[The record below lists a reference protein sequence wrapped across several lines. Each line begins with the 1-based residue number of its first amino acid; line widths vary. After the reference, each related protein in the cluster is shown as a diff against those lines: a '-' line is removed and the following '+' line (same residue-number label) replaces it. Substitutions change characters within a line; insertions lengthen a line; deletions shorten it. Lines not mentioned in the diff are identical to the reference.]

1 MYRRLLLC
9 HALAVGLSL
18 LAAPPL
24 WGQTP
29 DPPSDE
35 VSTRNAAFPAARVGV
50 EGAISRA
57 SARAAKQATPPV
69 VYNFPSDPEKRLARA
84 ESAFRDGEYPI
95 LSPLLKPTLIPTNQF
110 ERSDLAGQARIL
122 LAVGLYF
129 EAQQVTGASQRKELL
144 DAASLQFL
152 ELLRDDPF
160 YNLNPMIYPA
170 SVVELFATVEAEH
183 SAELDAL
190 RAELREDSAPDAQGL
205 QTVYIEREVDR
216 FSYAVNFL
224 PFGLGQIQND
234 QPVQGTL
241 FASAQVLA
249 LALNVG
255 SYWRVEDLRSDI
267 DGKYEAG
274 RGNSAEQA
282 RNWQTMQYVGLAA
295 FVGLYAWSVIDALV
309 AYEPYKVRIRT
320 LDAPPPEL
328 SSGPQGA
335 PDPELKIG
343 WNGIGFAW

>member
-9 HALAVGLSL
+9 QALVVGLSS
-18 LAAPPL
+18 LAATPL
-24 WGQTP
+24 RAQSP
-29 DPPSDE
+29 DPSSGPASSPD
-35 VSTRNAAFPAARVGV
+35 AAIVAARVGV
-50 EGAISRA
+50 H
-57 SARAAKQATPPV
+57 SARIEAKEQAKKAATPKIK
-69 VYNFPSDPEKRLARA
+69 YNFPALPDQRLTRA
-84 ESAFRDGEYPI
+84 EKAFRDGEYPI
-95 LSPLLKPTLIPTNQF
+95 LRPLLEPTLVPTSQF
-110 ERSDLAGQARIL
+110 ERAEQANQARIL

-129 EAQQVTGASQRKELL
+129 EAQQVTGAGPRKELL

-160 YNLNPMIYPA
+160 YTLNPMIYPA
-170 SVVELFATVEAEH
+170 SVVELFETVQVEH

-190 RAELREDSAPDAQGL
+190 RAELREDSAPDSQGL
-205 QTVYIEREVDR
+205 ETVYIEREVDR

-224 PFGLGQIQND
+224 PFGLGQMQND
-234 QPVQGTL
+234 EPVQGTL
-241 FASAQVLA
+241 FASAQVLS
-249 LALNVG
+249 LALNIG

-282 RNWQTMQYVGLAA
+282 RNWQRMQYVGLAA

-309 AYEPYKVRIRT
+309 DYNPYQVRIRT

-328 SSGPQGA
+328 SSGANGA
-335 PDPELKIG
+335 EGAELKIG